1 MAHRVG
7 IDIGGTFTDFA
18 LFDPDAGRM
27 AVHKQLTTPAD
38 PSVAVLEGIETLL
51 ARSEVALGHVELVAH
66 GTTLV
71 TNAVIERKGAVTGM
85 LVTRGFRDILDMGLE
100 QRYDLFDLR
109 LVFPAPLVPR
119 RLRHEVAERM
129 RYDGEVETPLDLN
142 SARRAARALA
152 EAEEGVVALAICFL
166 HSYANPAHELR
177 VKEMLA
183 DEFPDFR
190 VSISSEIF
198 ANMREYER
206 WTTTTMNA
214 YTQPMFEH
222 YLARLEAGLAARGF
236 DGRLA
241 IMTSSGNSLA
251 PDAARRFPVR
261 ALESGPAAGALMSAH
276 HGRILGLPNLLSF
289 DMGGTTAKGALIK
302 AGVPLKIYDMEIARV
317 HEFKRGSG
325 LPVKIP
331 AIDMIEIG
339 AGGGSIAEVDERGV
353 IRVGPRS
360 AGADPGPACYGRGG
374 ERATL
379 TDANLLLGYLDP
391 AFFLGG
397 AFALE
402 SARAE
407 AVLEVDVAGV
417 LELDLARAAWG
428 VHEVINE
435 DVARAFRIH
444 ASERGFDYR
453 GSSMVA
459 FGGSGPV
466 HALAIARKLRIPRV
480 VFPIGAGVMSA
491 LGLLV
496 SPLGFEI
503 ARSRRLFVEDLDG
516 ARFAEVFEPLEAEAR
531 GFLDRAGVPRNAV
544 TVIRR
549 LDMRYQGQG
558 YEIEVS
564 LPEGLELS
572 QAFARLDELFRAR
585 YAEVFAETFL
595 EEPLEIVT
603 WKVEAKGPEADL
615 EGAHRLEGTGE
626 AVSGGLEGARKGT
639 RRGYF
644 GDGFLDCAVY
654 DRYRLAPGAE
664 VVGPALVEERESTC
678 VIGPG
683 EGARVDAR
691 LNLIAELAHA
701 T

>member
-1 MAHRVG
+1 MSHRVG
-7 IDIGGTFTDFA
+7 VDIGGTFTDFA
-18 LFDPDAGRM
+18 LFDPDGGRM
-27 AVHKQLTTPAD
+27 AVHKLLTTPGD
-38 PSVAVLEGIETLL
+38 PSVAVLEGIEILL
-51 ARSEVALGHVELVAH
+51 ARAGVALADVELVAH

-71 TNAVIERKGAVTGM
+71 TNSVIERKGAVTGM
-85 LVTRGFRDILDMGLE
+85 LVTQGFRDILNMGLE

-109 LVFPAPLVPR
+109 LVFPDPLVPR
-119 RLRHEVAERM
+119 RLRHEVVERM
-129 RYDGEVETPLDLN
+129 RYDGAVDIDLDLD
-142 SARRAARALA
+142 SARAGARALA
-152 EAEEGVVALAICFL
+152 ESGEDVVALAVCFL
-166 HSYANPAHELR
+166 HSYANPVHELA

-183 DEFPDFR
+183 AEFPGFQ

-214 YTQPMFEH
+214 YTQPMFDR
-222 YLARLEAGLAARGF
+222 YLARLETGLGERGF
-236 DGRLA
+236 AGRLA
-241 IMTSSGNSLA
+241 IMTSSGNSLS

-261 ALESGPAAGALMSAH
+261 SLESGPAAGALMSAH
-276 HGRILGLPNLLSF
+276 HGRALGLPNLLSF
-289 DMGGTTAKGALIK
+289 DMGGTTAKGALVK
-302 AGVPLKIYDMEIARV
+302 GGEPLKMYDMEVARV

-331 AIDMIEIG
+331 VIDMIEIG

-353 IRVGPRS
+353 IRVGPMS
-360 AGADPGPACYGRGG
+360 AGAEPGPACYGQGG

-391 AFFLGG
+391 GFFLGG
-397 AFALE
+397 EFALDVD
-402 SARAE
+402 AADG
-407 AVLEVDVAGV
+407 VLNADVAAP
-417 LELDLARAAWG
+417 LSLDAARAAWG

-453 GSSMVA
+453 SSSMVA

-503 ARSRRLFVEDLDG
+503 ARSRRLFLEDLD
-516 ARFAEVFEPLEAEAR
+516 AAAFADNFSSLEAEAC
-531 GFLDRAGVPRNAV
+531 GFLDRAGVPEEAV

-549 LDMRYQGQG
+549 IDMRYQGQG
-558 YEIEVS
+558 YEIEVT
-564 LPEGLELS
+564 LPAGETPGEVFAGLE
-572 QAFARLDELFRAR
+572 ELFRAR

-626 AVSGGLEGARKGT
+626 AADGDAASAAKGAR
-639 RRGYF
+639 RAYF
-644 GDGFLDCAVY
+644 GDGFVDCTVY
-654 DRYRLAPGAE
+654 DRYLLGPGAE
-664 VVGPALVEERESTC
+664 IVGPAMVEERESTC

-683 EGARVDAR
+683 DRALVDDR
-691 LNLIAELAHA
+691 LNLIAELVVG
-701 T
+701 